1 MDTAQVRAALDEADE
16 LPYGRERTARREDL
30 VVHAEQCGDPA
41 TSASALL
48 SLADDCQE
56 TGDNQGMVVS
66 FGRAWRIWQHRPEVF
81 DAYLRFRFREHFQHV
96 IDVLDEDERVPE
108 ADVDRLMDE
117 MDAFYR
123 AGGYSMRA
131 VYRSR
136 YWIHRRRGQ
145 DDDATKQVEALL
157 AEDGDSGASCDAC
170 DLATAAYWYEKLDD
184 LPRAVELWRAI
195 LSGVRSCN
203 VKHHVS
209 VAHGEVMI
217 DLLNLGRFDEA
228 RTHHE
233 AGYPMIRRNRGLPRQ
248 LELHALYVNR
258 TRSLLRGL
266 EILHDHVDWL
276 PQSPDDVGGL
286 WWVCGRFLL
295 FLNLLKK
302 AGLADLPVTRPGGQ
316 VVPAVALHA
325 ELDAVLGQYAAR
337 KDAEASGTD
346 FTETLETWRGGKIRH
361 DRLPPRSA
369 AATDIATTDITTN
382 SATTTDPDPA
392 IATAIATDADLE
404 AGRPPIPAPWA
415 DGPDAGPARPLPDGF
430 EPVDMLAAE
439 ARYLKYLSHPHAF
452 AAWERVAACVP
463 PSADTE
469 RPDPDREPS
478 LLEAELA
485 EHRVWVAAARR
496 DWTAAAHWISRAM
509 SLYVD
514 LDRFDHALRT
524 WAQTITLM
532 NQEDAD
538 EEAAEAQHRKAREQ
552 AAAAFAAGR
561 IDGAQRVRIHLPG
574 LLLRLDRWRRVID
587 AEPDVDPE
595 LSKRVAQEGSSDDAE
610 FGELATEHS
619 ALPEYGVGVRAW
631 TEVTAALR
639 RMFHR
644 DGDTEQEA
652 AYEEKVADRLGD
664 VVGLFDSLH
673 LPWLAAE
680 AELARGRALLTAGRA
695 HDDAERLRAAEDSA
709 REVMA
714 RNDPPVAAQLEG
726 PAMLLLAEAIAA
738 QDQQTP
744 GEGPERTGEAVAAAV
759 EAAQLLAG
767 ADRAGAARARLLVAE
782 AHYRAGR
789 HEAADHLF
797 GPALDEIVELWEDED
812 CRLAIYTGVRHHAE
826 CLRALD
832 RPRDAVE
839 LLDLTLSRV
848 SKSYPTARS
857 FMWYELAFSY
867 EDCGQ
872 LENAVH
878 CFVLAAESSREA
890 GNADPRVIALKHAAR
905 VVAPTDIEAAFRH
918 LDQSEAA
925 AGEIT
930 EPELARRVRYLMA
943 EARSLKLKY
952 LVARVEAETVSEEH
966 VDALMPSAR
975 AAAESALAELRELLE
990 TPDPT
995 DAREDYVTAMERVL
1009 KPLTLVQMV
1018 IDADPAAAARAQ
1030 SAFAADCER
1039 WGFAQFAEVAANNAR
1054 YAEEQAG

>member
-1 MDTAQVRAALDEADE
+1 MDTAEVRAALDAADE

-30 VVHAEQCGDPA
+30 VVLAEQCGDPA
-41 TSASALL
+41 TFASALL

-56 TGDNQGMVVS
+56 TGDNQGMVVN
-66 FGRAWRIWQHRPEVF
+66 FGRAWRIWQHRPDAF
-81 DAYLRFRFREHFQHV
+81 DPYLRFRFREHFQHV

-108 ADVDRLMDE
+108 SDVDRLMDE
-117 MDAFYR
+117 MEAFYR
-123 AGGYSMRA
+123 AGAYSMRA

-203 VKHHVS
+203 VRHHVS

-217 DLLNLGRFDEA
+217 DLLNLGQFAEA

-276 PQSPDDVGGL
+276 PREPDGVGGL

-295 FLNLLKK
+295 FLHLLMK
-302 AGLADLPVTRPGGQ
+302 AGLADLPVTRPGGE
-316 VVPAVALHA
+316 VATAAALHA

-337 KDAEASGTD
+337 KDAEASGTE
-346 FTETLETWRGGKIRH
+346 FAETLETWRGGKIRH

-369 AATDIATTDITTN
+369 AIGGTADS
-382 SATTTDPDPA
+382 SADSGG
-392 IATAIATDADLE
+392 DADLE

-415 DGPDAGPARPLPDGF
+415 DAPDSRPARALPTGF

-439 ARYLKYLSHPHAF
+439 ARYLKYLAHPHAF
-452 AAWERVAACVP
+452 AAWEKVAAYVP
-463 PSADTE
+463 APAEAEHS
-469 RPDPDREPS
+469 DPDREPT

-485 EHRVWVAAARR
+485 EHRIWVAAARK
-496 DWTAAAHWISRAM
+496 DWTAAARWISRTM
-509 SLYVD
+509 SLYID
-514 LDRFDHALRT
+514 LDRFDLALRT
-524 WAQTITLM
+524 WTQTITLM
-532 NQEDAD
+532 NQEDGD
-538 EEAAEAQHRKAREQ
+538 EEAAEAQHRKARDQ
-552 AAAAFAAGR
+552 AAAAFASGR
-561 IDGAQRVRIHLPG
+561 IDGAQRVRVHLPG

-587 AEPDVDPE
+587 AEPDVDLE
-595 LSKRVAQEGSSDDAE
+595 LSKRIAQEGSSDDAE

-619 ALPEYGVGVRAW
+619 ALPEYGIGVRAW

-644 DGDTEQEA
+644 DGDAEQEI

-680 AELARGRALLTAGRA
+680 AELARGRALLAAGRA
-695 HDDAERLRAAEDSA
+695 HDDAGRLRAAEDSA

-714 RNDPPVAAQLEG
+714 RNDPPVAAELEG

-744 GEGPERTGEAVAAAV
+744 GEGPERGGEAVAAAV
-759 EAAQLLAG
+759 EAAELLAG
-767 ADRAGAARARLLVAE
+767 VDGAGAARARLLVAE
-782 AHYRAGR
+782 THYRAGR
-789 HEAADHLF
+789 HQAADHLF
-797 GPALDEIVELWEDED
+797 GPALDEVGELWEDED

-878 CFVLAAESSREA
+878 CFALAAESSREA

-905 VVAPTDIEAAFRH
+905 VIAPNDIEAAFRY

-925 AGEIT
+925 AGEIA

-952 LVARVEAETVSEEH
+952 LVARIEAETVSEGQL
-966 VDALMPSAR
+966 DALMPSAR
-975 AAAESALAELRELLE
+975 AAAETALAELHELLE
-990 TPDPT
+990 APDPA
-995 DAREDYVTAMERVL
+995 DAREDYVAAMERVL

-1018 IDADPAAAARAQ
+1018 IDGDPAAAARSQ
-1030 SAFAADCER
+1030 SDFAADCER
-1039 WGFAQFAEVAANNAR
+1039 WGFPQFAEIAVNNAR

>member
-1 MDTAQVRAALDEADE
+1 MDTAQVRTALDAVDE
-16 LPYGRERTARREDL
+16 LPYGEERTSRREDL

-41 TSASALL
+41 TYASALL

-56 TGDNQGMVVS
+56 TDDNQGMVVN
-66 FGRAWRIWQHRPEVF
+66 FGRAWRIWQQRPEVF
-81 DAYLRFRFREHFQHV
+81 DPYLRFRFREHFQHV

-108 ADVDRLMDE
+108 TDVDRLTDE
-117 MDAFYR
+117 MEAFYR

-145 DDDATKQVEALL
+145 DGDATKQVEALL

-195 LSGVRSCN
+195 LAGVRSCN
-203 VKHHVS
+203 VRHHVS

-217 DLLNLGRFDEA
+217 DLLNLERFDEA

-276 PQSPDDVGGL
+276 PQDPDSVGSL

-295 FLNLLKK
+295 FLHLLMK
-302 AGLADLPVTRPGGQ
+302 AGLADLPVTRPGGS
-316 VVPAVALHA
+316 VVTAAQLHA
-325 ELDAVLGQYAAR
+325 ELDAVLGRYAAA
-337 KDAEASGTD
+337 KDAGSGGTE
-346 FTETLETWRGGKIRH
+346 FAETLATWRGGKIRH
-361 DRLPPRSA
+361 DRLPPRA
-369 AATDIATTDITTN
+369 DGGEPA
-382 SATTTDPDPA
+382 DPA
-392 IATAIATDADLE
+392 
-404 AGRPPIPAPWA
+404 GPPIPAPWA
-415 DGPDAGPARPLPDGF
+415 HGP
-430 EPVDMLAAE
+430 ESVDRLAAE
-439 ARYLKYLSHPHAF
+439 ARYLSYLSHPHAF

-463 PSADTE
+463 SPAADRGTD
-469 RPDPDREPS
+469 DPEREPT

-485 EHRVWVAAARR
+485 EHRIWVAAARR
-496 DWTAAAHWISRAM
+496 DWTAAAGWISRAM

-532 NQEDAD
+532 TREDED

-552 AAAAFAAGR
+552 AAAAFASGR
-561 IDGAQRVRIHLPG
+561 IDGAQRVRVHLPG

-595 LSKRVAQEGSSDDAE
+595 LSKRISQEGSSDDAE
-610 FGELATEHS
+610 FGELATEHN
-619 ALPEYGVGVRAW
+619 ALPEYGLGVRAW

-652 AYEEKVADRLGD
+652 AYEERVADRLGD

-680 AELARGRALLTAGRA
+680 AELAHGRALLAAGRA
-695 HDDAERLRAAEDSA
+695 HDDAARLRAAEDSA
-709 REVMA
+709 RAVMA
-714 RNDPPVAAQLEG
+714 RNDPPAAAELEG
-726 PAMLLLAEAIAA
+726 PAALLLAEAIAA
-738 QDQQTP
+738 QDPQTP
-744 GEGPERTGEAVAAAV
+744 GERTGEAVAAAA
-759 EAAQLLAG
+759 EAAELLAG
-767 ADRAGAARARLLVAE
+767 ADQPGAARARLLVAE

-789 HEAADHLF
+789 HQAADHLF
-797 GPALDEIVELWEDED
+797 GPALDEIGELWEDED
-812 CRLAIYTGVRHHAE
+812 FRLAIYTGVRHHAE
-826 CLRALD
+826 CLRALG
-832 RPRDAVE
+832 RPRDAVD

-848 SKSYPTARS
+848 PKSYPTARS

-867 EDCGQ
+867 EDSGR

-878 CFVLAAESSREA
+878 CFALAADSSREA
-890 GNADPRVIALKHAAR
+890 GNADPRVVALKHAAR
-905 VVAPTDIEAAFRH
+905 VIAPTDIEAAFRY

-925 AGEIT
+925 AGEIA
-930 EPELARRVRYLMA
+930 EPELARRVRYLKA

-952 LVARVEAETVSEEH
+952 LVARIEAETVSEEQLG
-966 VDALMPSAR
+966 ALMPPAR
-975 AAAESALAELRELLE
+975 GAAESALADLRQLLD
-990 TPDPT
+990 TPDPA
-995 DAREDYVTAMERVL
+995 DAREEYVTAMERAL

-1018 IDADPAAAARAQ
+1018 IDGDPAAAVLAQ

-1039 WGFAQFAEVAANNAR
+1039 WGFPQFAQAAGTNAR